1 MATPLTDLPL
11 ASLLAAAIERARADR
26 DSAEARD
33 KRELALVVTN
43 LEQAA
48 LWLCESRARAHLGEQ
63 ALLDWLLEI
72 S

>member
-1 MATPLTDLPL
+1 MATPLTELPL
-11 ASLLAAAIERARADR
+11 ASLLAASIERARADR
-26 DSAEARD
+26 DSADPRD

-43 LEQAA
+43 LEQAG
-48 LWLCESRARAHLGEQ
+48 LWLCESRAREHLGEQ